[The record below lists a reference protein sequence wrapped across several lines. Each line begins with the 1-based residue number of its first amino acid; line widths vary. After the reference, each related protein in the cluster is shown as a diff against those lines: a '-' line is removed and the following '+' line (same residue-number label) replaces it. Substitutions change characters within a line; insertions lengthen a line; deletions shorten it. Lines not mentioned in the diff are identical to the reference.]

1 MISSA
6 SELKLAVKSKSFA
19 SQARRIAKV
28 FKTLGD
34 DEVKIFKTFSNS
46 THVNLS

>member
-1 MISSA
+1 M
-6 SELKLAVKSKSFA
+6 
-19 SQARRIAKV
+19 
-28 FKTLGD
+28 FKTLGDDEVKIGDDEVKIGD